1 MQAGTPSGR
10 NIVIVAYKP
19 KPGKEADLLQLTREH
34 VPLLRAEGLATDR
47 AFTACQAKDGTVVEV
62 FEWVAGGVERAHTS
76 PVVHKLWERY
86 AAACDIVPLVSVPE
100 ASNMFASFTP
110 LDL

>member
-1 MQAGTPSGR
+1 MQPESKGS
-10 NIVIVAYKP
+10 IVIVAYKP

-34 VPLLRAEGLATDR
+34 VPLLRSEGLATDR
-47 AFTACQAKDGTVVEV
+47 PVIACQAKDGTIVEV
-62 FEWVAGGVERAHTS
+62 FEWAAGGTEKAHAN
-76 PVVHKLWERY
+76 PVVLKLWERY
-86 AAACDIVPLVSVPE
+86 AAACDYVPLTSLPE